1 MKGMITKMEDFQN
14 VFFIGVAGVGMSAI
28 AQYLKG
34 IGKEVSGSDRYF
46 HPGEYNRTKE
56 QLEAEGIHC
65 FLQDGS
71 GISEKTDLVVV
82 STAIEDTV
90 FEVQKAKELGIPII
104 KRSELLSIIA
114 KSKKTIAVAGTSGKS
129 TTSAMLYQILLDAD
143 LEPSIISGAGLTSI
157 IKDGKIGNAAVGKG
171 DWLIIEADESDGSVV
186 QYEPE
191 IGLLLNIDKDHQE
204 IDELIEL
211 FTIFK
216 KNTKGL
222 FVVNQSNT
230 LAKTLSANPHNDF
243 GFENEDA
250 GYSAQNFDQ
259 NGLSLT
265 FDLHNQKF
273 QMTSLGRHSV
283 ENAAAAIA
291 VAHQIGV
298 DLETCAVSLSK
309 YEGIYRRHQV
319 LGQKNGVWVI
329 DDYAHNPAKCAAS
342 IRACQPLAEKVIAW
356 FQPHGYG
363 PTRFLRHDFVDE
375 ISNALRPQDEIWM
388 SEIFYA
394 GGTAVKD
401 ISADDLIQDIKT
413 KGKNAHFVEDRNNL
427 LEALRPEL
435 KEGTVL
441 LLMGAR
447 DPGLEDFCKNLYN
460 GI

>member
-1 MKGMITKMEDFQN
+1 
-14 VFFIGVAGVGMSAI
+14 
-28 AQYLKG
+28 
-34 IGKEVSGSDRYF
+34 
-46 HPGEYNRTKE
+46 
-56 QLEAEGIHC
+56 
-65 FLQDGS
+65 
-71 GISEKTDLVVV
+71 
-82 STAIEDTV
+82 
-90 FEVQKAKELGIPII
+90 
-104 KRSELLSIIA
+104 
-114 KSKKTIAVAGTSGKS
+114 
-129 TTSAMLYQILLDAD
+129 MLYQILLDAH

-157 IKDGKIGNAAVGKG
+157 IKKGKIGNAAVGKG
-171 DWLIIEADESDGSVV
+171 EWLIIEADESDGSIVK
-186 QYEPE
+186 YEPE

-216 KNTKGL
+216 NNTKGL
-222 FVVNQSNT
+222 FVVNQSNI
-230 LAKTLSANPHNDF
+230 LAKTLSANPQNDF
-243 GFENEDA
+243 GFENQDA
-250 GYSAQNFDQ
+250 GYSAQSFDQ

-265 FDLHNQKF
+265 FELRDQKF

-309 YEGIYRRHQV
+309 YEGIYRRHQI
-319 LGQKNGVWVI
+319 LGQKNGIWVI

-342 IRACQPLAEKVIAW
+342 IKACQPLADKVIAW

-363 PTRFLRHDFVDE
+363 PTRFLRKDFVEE
-375 ISNALRPQDEIWM
+375 ISDALRPQDEIWM

-401 ISADDLIQDIKT
+401 ISANDLIEDIKK

-427 LEALRPEL
+427 LEALKPEL

-447 DPGLEDFCKNLYN
+447 DPSLEEFCKDLFEKL
-460 GI
+460 